1 MKPPSSQGF
10 LARINRLLRALI
22 ARPAEQ
28 SSLDIAE
35 IAATRE
41 CVDAAR
47 ARQREN
53 EERFQRLFDRAPLPL
68 ALVADDGVIL
78 RLNERFRAV
87 FGFSLEDLPNADAW
101 FAQAYPDPTL
111 RVPASLPAVALCHVA
126 RARSPCLSTS
136 ASRNAPSRHSPPR
149 SKNRGRN
156 VSPRSI

>member
-47 ARQREN
+47 AC
-53 EERFQRLFDRAPLPL
+53 
-68 ALVADDGVIL
+68 
-78 RLNERFRAV
+78 
-87 FGFSLEDLPNADAW
+87 
-101 FAQAYPDPTL
+101 
-111 RVPASLPAVALCHVA
+111 SLPMNAWKSIGGLRFHW
-126 RARSPCLSTS
+126 PS
-136 ASRNAPSRHSPPR
+136 ASR
-149 SKNRGRN
+149 
-156 VSPRSI
+156 

>member
-53 EERFQRLFDRAPLPL
+53 EERFQRLFDRAPLPQM
-68 ALVADDGVIL
+68 
-78 RLNERFRAV
+78 RATV
-87 FGFSLEDLPNADAW
+87 RAG
-101 FAQAYPDPTL
+101 TL
-111 RVPASLPAVALCHVA
+111 
-126 RARSPCLSTS
+126 
-136 ASRNAPSRHSPPR
+136 
-149 SKNRGRN
+149 
-156 VSPRSI
+156 